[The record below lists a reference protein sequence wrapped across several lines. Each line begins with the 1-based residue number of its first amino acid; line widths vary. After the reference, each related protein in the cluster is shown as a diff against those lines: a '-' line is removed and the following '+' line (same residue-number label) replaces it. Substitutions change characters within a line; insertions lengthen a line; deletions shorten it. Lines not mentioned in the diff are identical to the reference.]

1 MVFGTGG
8 CSGFWVFDVCLCL
21 LLLETGLGFGC
32 FSYVF
37 RVFCLFE
44 VLGFG
49 IYALMFWRFD

>member
-21 LLLETGLGFGC
+21 LLLDTGLGFGC

-49 IYALMFWRFD
+49 IYA